1 MFRGGA
7 VLLGPTMVIIFL
19 GAVLQGFCGFGYSL
33 LSLPLICLFAPA
45 RWAVPVIAVSSL
57 VLNTM
62 VLISSWGKL
71 RLQGFLP
78 LAVTGMVFTPAGA
91 WMLGS
96 LSDSAVRFVI
106 GISVTLAS
114 LFSLSHW
121 APHMR
126 RTPLGMG
133 LTGALSGLFN
143 GLTTFSGPPAVIY
156 LSATET
162 EKDSFRGNLSAFFL
176 VLTVTAIPS
185 FVAAGVATSAGIVRA
200 TMFLPAAALGG
211 LLGIFLAGRVN
222 SSAFRKIALVVLA
235 LLGVSGAIQAVI

>member
-1 MFRGGA
+1 MA
-7 VLLGPTMVIIFL
+7 IIFF
-19 GAVLQGFCGFGYSL
+19 AAALQGFCGFGYSL
-33 LSLPLICLFAPA
+33 LALPLICLFAPA

-62 VLISSWGKL
+62 VLISSHGKL
-71 RLQGFLP
+71 RLKGFLP
-78 LAVTGMVFTPAGA
+78 LAFAGIAFTPLGA

-96 LSDSAVRFVI
+96 LPDTTVRFVI
-106 GISVTLAS
+106 GITVTAAS
-114 LFSLSHW
+114 LISLSRW
-121 APHMR
+121 APHMK

-133 LTGALSGLFN
+133 ITGALSGVFN

-176 VLTVTAIPS
+176 VLTITAIPS
-185 FVAAGVATSAGIVRA
+185 FVGAGVVTAGGLLSA

-211 LLGIFLAGRVN
+211 LLGIYSAGRTD
-222 SSAFRKIALVVLA
+222 SASFRKIALVILS
-235 LLGVSGAIQAVI
+235 LLGASGALQALF